1 MMNPKRTYHNP
12 YESNPTTTLIRQ
24 SSTLEDKT
32 STHSSLDQQ
41 DFITYHTNEH
51 ESTIEKQSTQHFSN
65 IGAQNYL
72 PTGCKNNAA
81 ANGSNRI
88 PMRSRNYAIGGQI
101 DRCQTDLE
109 KLKDRQKTL
118 ESSIFNLTTQGTTS
132 YQSLKRPGKN
142 IKINRLQK

>member
-51 ESTIEKQSTQHFSN
+51 ESTIEK
-65 IGAQNYL
+65 
-72 PTGCKNNAA
+72 
-81 ANGSNRI
+81 
-88 PMRSRNYAIGGQI
+88 
-101 DRCQTDLE
+101 
-109 KLKDRQKTL
+109 
-118 ESSIFNLTTQGTTS
+118 
-132 YQSLKRPGKN
+132 
-142 IKINRLQK
+142 